1 MLYKHNS
8 QQDNDF
14 GARPDKDGGALF
26 SSKH

>member
-1 MLYKHNS
+1 MLYKHNG

-14 GARPDKDGGALF
+14 GARPDKDGGAFF